1 MVLSQL
7 ERPRARG
14 GGGSDGDDLGHA
26 FARRPVR
33 ARRKVGAEPSVVEMS
48 VGVDQARQG
57 QREGDSWVG
66 GASTWYARSSLVSVP
81 FGFRPQ
87 SLQGNY
93 LSILRLL
100 DMSVNLVF
108 NCHLGPG
115 LEISFVGLGPSG
127 AWLAPCA
134 QDAVVIS
141 ERPGGSKEVLL
152 VLAHHESELRAPAC
166 GVGISGGSRLFNFG
180 PAFRSTAWRRL
191 VLSTPRRRRMSVDLV
206 RIVDSI
212 HRDKNISKD
221 ILFEGIQ
228 SALTTAARKHY
239 PEAAEIEVRI
249 DPDSGAIEAT
259 KDGVKMDP
267 SELGRIAAQ
276 TAKQVIIQKIRE
288 AERDSLFDEFEDQRS
303 DLVTGTVQRF
313 EGGAVIVNLGKT
325 DAILPR
331 SEQIPGESY
340 HPNERIRAIILD
352 VRKVG
357 QRVKII
363 LSRTHPDFVRR
374 LFELEIP
381 EIADQIIAIRA
392 LAREAGYRSKVAV
405 TSIDTKVDA
414 VGACV
419 GVRGTR
425 IKNIVD
431 ELGGERIDI
440 VRWNESLQVLIPNAL
455 QPAEID
461 EVMLCHLLGRG
472 IVLVRDDQLSLAIGR
487 RGQNVRLAS
496 KLVGWDIEIM
506 TAEELEEVIEKAVK
520 AFEKIEVVDVELAER
535 LVEQG
540 ILSYDD
546 LSVME
551 ITDLVNTIEGLTE
564 EQATEIVARAEVL
577 AEEQTDELPR
587 RKGSRG
593 SAASEPARSSIPWKK
608 ENRIAP
614 QTRRPSAQERRRR
627 VCGAEMPMIQE
638 DTADAAIGELD
649 SALPTE
655 LASEIDGESF
665 PDDGPDSERDEAS
678 EEEIH
683 DVALAAESSSY
694 SPQGHEVTSPPSEHD
709 QGAGIR
715 IVTEAVEQTAPEHA
729 AGCTRIELPN
739 GPSQKDG
746 RIGRATILLRSAAKC
761 RRFDGARTSRHAAP
775 GPGLGQPATDWFP
788 SSASSARNSRA
799 GLAYY
804 R

>member
-1 MVLSQL
+1 
-7 ERPRARG
+7 
-14 GGGSDGDDLGHA
+14 
-26 FARRPVR
+26 
-33 ARRKVGAEPSVVEMS
+33 
-48 VGVDQARQG
+48 
-57 QREGDSWVG
+57 
-66 GASTWYARSSLVSVP
+66 
-81 FGFRPQ
+81 
-87 SLQGNY
+87 
-93 LSILRLL
+93 
-100 DMSVNLVF
+100 
-108 NCHLGPG
+108 
-115 LEISFVGLGPSG
+115 
-127 AWLAPCA
+127 
-134 QDAVVIS
+134 
-141 ERPGGSKEVLL
+141 
-152 VLAHHESELRAPAC
+152 
-166 GVGISGGSRLFNFG
+166 
-180 PAFRSTAWRRL
+180 
-191 VLSTPRRRRMSVDLV
+191 MSVDLV

-212 HRDKNISKD
+212 HRDKNIAKE

-228 SALTTAARKHY
+228 SALATAARKHF
-239 PEAAEIEVRI
+239 PDADEIDVRI

-267 SELGRIAAQ
+267 AELGRIAAQ

-288 AERDSLFDEFEDQRS
+288 AERDSLYDEFEDQRG

-313 EGGAVIVNLGKT
+313 EGGAVIANLGKT

-340 HPNERIRAIILD
+340 HPNERIRTIILD

-461 EVMLCHLLGRG
+461 EVMLCHLLGRA

-506 TAEELEEVIEKAVK
+506 TAEELDEVIDKAVK
-520 AFEKIEVVDVELAER
+520 AFEKIEVVDTELAER

-551 ITDLVNTIEGLTE
+551 IADLVNTIEGLSE
-564 EQATEIVARAEVL
+564 EQAVEIVARAEIL
-577 AEEQTDELPR
+577 AEAQTEDLPR
-587 RKGSRG
+587 RKGARA
-593 SAASEPARSSIPWKK
+593 AASEPSGVAESLDYTEGDLAASAAASELLGNGEFPDLGPDADQSSDIP
-608 ENRIAP
+608 
-614 QTRRPSAQERRRR
+614 
-627 VCGAEMPMIQE
+627 
-638 DTADAAIGELD
+638 DAATAELG

-655 LASEIDGESF
+655 PGNTVAGELS
-665 PDDGPDSERDEAS
+665 PDDSTDPERDQAS
-678 EEEIH
+678 DDDIH
-683 DVALAAESSSY
+683 DVALAVETSDY
-694 SPQGHEVTSPPSEHD
+694 SPQGHEVTFRPTEDD
-709 QGAGIR
+709 QGETVR
-715 IVTEAVEQTAPEHA
+715 IVTEAVEQ
-729 AGCTRIELPN
+729 
-739 GPSQKDG
+739 SKVG
-746 RIGRATILLRSAAKC
+746 RPAGRAPVSMPEPSAPPRLAGAPPPTADTDSRS
-761 RRFDGARTSRHAAP
+761 DQDDDHGNDES
-775 GPGLGQPATDWFP
+775 
-788 SSASSARNSRA
+788 
-799 GLAYY
+799 
-804 R
+804 